1 MPATA
6 CASERQT
13 TKLISPFPE
22 NKKLIQT
29 VTFENHRTPR
39 PDDSG
44 KKQKQ
49 LSVARTVRG

>member
-29 VTFENHRTPR
+29 VTFDNHRTPR